1 MNKKNVE
8 SKFDEVINGLVET
21 LKETKSFVR
30 DQAPDV
36 AKQILAEREVEIRY
50 ELAKNIVALSAV
62 ISVFTLAL
70 SWPNPS
76 EVAMVVRIIAGVGAA
91 IMAIAVTEC
100 IFSNLKDGAMLKA
113 APKVY
118 LLRVLRGFIK

>member
-1 MNKKNVE
+1 M
-8 SKFDEVINGLVET
+8 
-21 LKETKSFVR
+21 
-30 DQAPDV
+30 
-36 AKQILAEREVEIRY
+36 